1 MVWYI
6 YTFFLVFSFS
16 KVIINIKS
24 FEIYVEQNLFFV
36 HYLLNEKQKAYICT
50 FVFRNVLKENGFIY
64 EINCLTKVFTFVPS
78 IFITGVHPP
87 SPHPKFPMWQKTD
100 NGWESTRKVTTLL
113 TLDLLNQNKTTKTTN
128 EIDNDGEIKLEL
140 IK

>member
-1 MVWYI
+1 MISV
-6 YTFFLVFSFS
+6 LP
-16 KVIINIKS
+16 
-24 FEIYVEQNLFFV
+24 
-36 HYLLNEKQKAYICT
+36 LL
-50 FVFRNVLKENGFIY
+50 
-64 EINCLTKVFTFVPS
+64 TFVPS

>member
-1 MVWYI
+1 MKNKRR
-6 YTFFLVFSFS
+6 T
-16 KVIINIKS
+16 
-24 FEIYVEQNLFFV
+24 YVT
-36 HYLLNEKQKAYICT
+36 CT

-64 EINCLTKVFTFVPS
+64 EINCLTKVYTFVPL
-78 IFITGVHPP
+78 IFITGVH
-87 SPHPKFPMWQKTD
+87 PMWQKTD

>member
-1 MVWYI
+1 MKFTLNKI
-6 YTFFLVFSFS
+6 CSSCITFSM
-16 KVIINIKS
+16 KNKRRT
-24 FEIYVEQNLFFV
+24 YVT
-36 HYLLNEKQKAYICT
+36 CT

-64 EINCLTKVFTFVPS
+64 EINGLTKVFTFVPS